1 MFPELV
7 RRIIHCDIT
16 HIDDVNTKDKDDSS
30 TVTLFQLNE
39 YFTSA
44 LELDGCDVTIAKL
57 IDLLSYERKYL
68 SFYIIFFKVN
78 WNILVKSLKYL

>member
-1 MFPELV
+1 MFSVFPELV

-16 HIDDVNTKDKDDSS
+16 HINDVNTKSVDDFS
-30 TVTLFQLNE
+30 TVTLFQLDE

-57 IDLLSYERKYL
+57 IDLLSYERMFQFL
-68 SFYIIFFKVN
+68 FK
-78 WNILVKSLKYL
+78 